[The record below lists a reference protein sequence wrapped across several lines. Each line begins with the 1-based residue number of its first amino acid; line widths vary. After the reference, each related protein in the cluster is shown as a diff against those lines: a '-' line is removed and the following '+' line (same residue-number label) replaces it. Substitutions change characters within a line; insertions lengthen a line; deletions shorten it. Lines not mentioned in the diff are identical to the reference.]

1 MRFLGRSLAV
11 ACTAAC
17 AFAIA
22 TSAAVAATEPVP
34 SPSPSASAAPT
45 GSPLREIGRVRAVTP
60 FCRLIFDDA
69 AALADD
75 QLADIRTTT
84 EVLRI
89 LAYAPLDRD
98 VFTERRAVKALQTLS
113 DRLMASRR
121 GTAQVHVAGLRTAAR
136 GADGQAPRP
145 DLARFAGALDGA
157 HSESSRVAHEIAG
170 VVSVLDVPE
179 LAVGGLYLPDYRFA
193 TIRASRA
200 PRRPCRSRSTPSSS
214 AFRPVTRSKTAR
226 FTSTRDFLRCKWRLH
241 SSRCSPL
248 STKRSGS
255 SQQPSSAAWT
265 STCRQVPQRAA
276 PPSSEA
282 QGFRAKRDAAPTS
295 IRDDVGYAS

>member
-193 TIRASRA
+193 HDPRFARAEAPVPFPVDAELERFPAGYTVENGPLHVYARFFALQVASSLEQMLASIDEAKRFFPTAFVGCVDVDVSPSPSASRA
-200 PRRPCRSRSTPSSS
+200 P
-214 AFRPVTRSKTAR
+214 K
-226 FTSTRDFLRCKWRLH
+226 
-241 SSRCSPL
+241 
-248 STKRSGS
+248 
-255 SQQPSSAAWT
+255 Q
-265 STCRQVPQRAA
+265 
-276 PPSSEA
+276 
-282 QGFRAKRDAAPTS
+282 
-295 IRDDVGYAS
+295 